1 MVMVLRRLMIFCL
14 FLSLTVPAPQVVAE
28 GIAADAS
35 EVQTGNNEDINPE
48 RANTPASDI
57 AALATPA
64 AAETIEPATPASVP
78 PVVSVNTITAPG
90 PKVLQ
95 STTPD
100 LVMTSFAIND
110 GIDFIELYNQSTKP
124 VDMSQVVVN
133 VSDDVLSAQSLHFP
147 SGWLLPKHYSTF
159 AQYPSMI
166 AGSFAFKESFPIL
179 FDVTKIT
186 IDYAGS
192 SIQSTDVPTGII
204 WAQHKQRGNVT
215 LKQTGDFLTD
225 FTKKTTAATLF
236 SDPLYMPP
244 VDVGGLAIVEVLAN
258 ARTCAPTDSSL
269 DCGDYI
275 KVYNPTDHDI
285 DLAKYRLRIGSK
297 NDTASVTTSFTWHEP
312 TLSPENDELML
323 ESHRY
328 FLLRLR
334 NDGGVLSLTN
344 SGSFVWTEDYY
355 GTKIYQEVAYPDMS
369 SDTRKGISYAYDEL
383 ASIWRYGIPTPGGS
397 NIFPLEEDIS
407 LATNSLKPCRDDQY
421 RSEETNRCRNII
433 TATSVSAPCKEG
445 QYRSEETN
453 RCRSIATA
461 ASILKTCSDDQFR
474 NPETGRCKK
483 IASSEELALADCGEG
498 RERNPDTNRCRN
510 IKTVGSVPEAAFAVE
525 SVKDTTSAF
534 IGWWA
539 LGGVGLLA
547 LGYGVWEWRREVLTG
562 LVKIGTFFHSSK

>member
-1 MVMVLRRLMIFCL
+1 MVTVLRRLLVFCL
-14 FLSLTVPAPQVVAE
+14 LLSLAIPAPQVAAE
-28 GIAADAS
+28 DTSVDIS
-35 EVQTGNNEDINPE
+35 EIQTDNSEDISPE
-48 RANTPASDI
+48 QT
-57 AALATPA
+57 
-64 AAETIEPATPASVP
+64 SVP
-78 PVVSVNTITAPG
+78 VLGVVPLVTSPIVETVEPIAPVSASTIAIPG
-90 PKVLQ
+90 PKILQ

-110 GIDFIELYNQSTKP
+110 GIDFIELYNQSTRP
-124 VDMSQVVVN
+124 IDMSQVVVS
-133 VSDDVLSAQSLHFP
+133 VSDSVSSPQSLRFP

-159 AQYPSMI
+159 AQHPTTI
-166 AGSFAFKESFPIL
+166 AGSLAFKESSLVL

-186 IDYAGS
+186 IEYAS
-192 SIQSTDVPTGII
+192 SLIQSTDVPTGLM

-236 SDPLYMPP
+236 SDPLYIPP
-244 VDVGGLAIVEVLAN
+244 ADVNGLAIIEVLAN
-258 ARTCAPTDSSL
+258 ARACAPTDLSL

-275 KVYNPTDHDI
+275 KLYNPTDHNI

-312 TLSPENDELML
+312 TLNPENDELML
-323 ESHRY
+323 ESHHN
-328 FLLRLR
+328 FLLKLR
-334 NDGGVLSLTN
+334 NDGGVLSMTN
-344 SGSFVWTEDYY
+344 SGSFVWIEDYY

-369 SDTRKGISYAYDEL
+369 SDIRKGVSYAYDEL
-383 ASIWRYGIPTPGGS
+383 AGAWRYGIPTPGGP
-397 NIFPLEEDIS
+397 NVFLLEEDT
-407 LATNSLKPCRDDQY
+407 LPTVTAMKPCRDDQY

-433 TATSVSAPCKEG
+433 TATSVLMPCKEG

-461 ASILKTCSDDQFR
+461 ASILKACSDDQFR

-498 RERNPDTNRCRN
+498 RERNPETNRCRN
-510 IKTVGSVPEAAFAVE
+510 IKTAGSVPEAVFAVE
-525 SVKDTTSAF
+525 PIKDTTNAF

-547 LGYGVWEWRREVLTG
+547 LGYGAWEWHREVLAG
-562 LVKIGTFFHSSK
+562 LKKIGTFFHSSK